1 MTFLLAILVGVL
13 YSAGIY
19 MILRRSLVKVIIG
32 LIFLG
37 YAANLLIFTIG
48 RITKGIPAF
57 VPADG
62 TKLVEPFADPLPQAL
77 ILTAIVIGFGVQ
89 AFAIVLFKR
98 AYQTV
103 GTDDLDEMKSTDE
116 LEECK
121 SSYNFECYCFN
132 ILSGCCRYSSFG
144 RKQFRNFISADWKL
158 AGTLWYFTCCRSS
171 CINYGSDHC
180 SDRISSF
187 YLFTRFNG

>member
-37 YAANLLIFTIG
+37 YAANLMIFTIG
-48 RITKGIPAF
+48 RVTKGIPAF

-62 TKLVEPFADPLPQAL
+62 TSLAEPFADPLPQAL

-116 LEECK
+116 LKED
-121 SSYNFECYCFN
+121 
-132 ILSGCCRYSSFG
+132 
-144 RKQFRNFISADWKL
+144 KQ
-158 AGTLWYFTCCRSS
+158 
-171 CINYGSDHC
+171 
-180 SDRISSF
+180 
-187 YLFTRFNG
+187 